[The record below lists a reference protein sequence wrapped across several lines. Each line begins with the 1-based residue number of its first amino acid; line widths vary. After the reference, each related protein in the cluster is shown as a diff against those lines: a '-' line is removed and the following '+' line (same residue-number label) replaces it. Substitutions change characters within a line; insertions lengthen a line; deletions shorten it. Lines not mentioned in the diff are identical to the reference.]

1 MGLIF
6 FFFLFMI
13 YFMLGLCI
21 EIKSLRFSMQI

>member
-6 FFFLFMI
+6 FFLLFMI